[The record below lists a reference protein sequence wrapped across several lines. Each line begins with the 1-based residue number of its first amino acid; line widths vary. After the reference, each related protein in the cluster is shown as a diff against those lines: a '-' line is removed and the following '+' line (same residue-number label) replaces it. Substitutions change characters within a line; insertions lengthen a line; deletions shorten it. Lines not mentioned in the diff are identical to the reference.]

1 MPEILMG
8 RIVKGVG
15 GLYEIALDSG
25 ERVSCRAKGAFRHE
39 DVKPYVGDCVS
50 VGYDDAGNPVISEIE
65 GRKNFLIRPPLANL
79 DVIFVVLSAKNP
91 TADLLTADKLIA
103 IAEHNG
109 IEPIIVIS
117 KCDLDRENA
126 EKIKEV
132 YEKCGFTLFDSAI
145 FDENS
150 VKCDRIYDF
159 IKENLSDK
167 ISAFA
172 GASGAGKSTLMNSLF
187 PSLGIA
193 TGDVSRKI
201 GRGRHTTRHVEL
213 FPMKELV
220 GKGDGFFADTPGF
233 TMLDF
238 VRFDFF
244 DKEDLPSTF
253 REFSGH
259 IGKCKY
265 TKCTHTKEEGCSVL
279 DAVRRGDIPKSRHES
294 YVELFNILKE
304 KHKWDKKQ

>member
-1 MPEILMG
+1 MPETVMG

-15 GLYEIALDSG
+15 GLYEIALEGG
-25 ERVSCRAKGAFRHE
+25 ERVSCRAKGAFRH
-39 DVKPYVGDCVS
+39 DDIKPYVGDVVS

-65 GRKNFLIRPPLANL
+65 ARKNSLIRPPLANL
-79 DVIFVVLSAKNP
+79 DIIFIVLSAKNP

-117 KCDLDRENA
+117 KRDLDSENA
-126 EKIKEV
+126 DKIKET
-132 YEKCGFTLFDSAI
+132 YEKCGFTVFNSELCG
-145 FDENS
+145 ENS
-150 VKCDRIYDF
+150 VECGGIYDF

-187 PSLGIA
+187 KSLGIA

-213 FPMKELV
+213 FPMGELV
-220 GKGDGFFADTPGF
+220 GKGSGFFADTPGF

-244 DKEDLPSTF
+244 DKEDLPETF
-253 REFSGH
+253 REFSEC
-259 IGKCKY
+259 IGNCKY
-265 TKCTHTKEEGCSVL
+265 TKCSHTKEEGCAIL
-279 DAVRRGDIPKSRHES
+279 DAVKKGEIPKSRHES
-294 YVELFNILKE
+294 YVDLFNILKE
-304 KHKWDKKQ
+304 KHKWDKQ